1 MKSLFLRSAVFAIVF
16 LFPAWG
22 MAGSARGADTHSSS
36 VGGSSVQSFSTMTIP
51 GTRHSFLRLAAISQE
66 ASTDELVPLLAHNV
80 AVEGYTYNRKGR
92 RPQPTEYL
100 ILLKEYLKQAKE
112 LAALAGSRHIIR
124 ISSCDQAGPLL
135 RTLGYDLAAPCGP
148 KTSLETGDRDRAF
161 LTDDSGFPLT
171 ALERTL
177 RGGKPFEYAF
187 GSFKVPIL
195 FTQKVWKELD
205 PNKKDDLLDA
215 LISDARLARLYWSM
229 ARMDRGTRDYLV
241 QSPGLKSLLPLSP
254 ELDFYGD
261 QMMIRSGHVLV
272 PGGRGADAAW
282 KKLVGVS
289 PDFPAEFVTRLCSK
303 DKGWLA
309 AYFDVLLRA
318 DSAQQAYLTE
328 PQHLQLF
335 YNALLGKDPSPG
347 AARPVFR
354 PDPGLVLLVSG
365 IQIDAKGK
373 LQIPGTLATWKEV
386 LNDWRH
392 TDHSRL
398 LRRWASQARSWKRP
412 SQLLASMFAFSRMN
426 SDRSPLEA
434 YLSLSAIDRIRSPE
448 HRLSAQTVRM
458 LADRFP
464 NYGAQYL
471 TFSEFPLSNDSIT
484 RFMETAEAID
494 GIHDQTLRSDTVG
507 IFQANVGLWQILARQ
522 DEISE
527 GDWNHSWQAVIRPYA
542 NIRSDYQL
550 YQAARSS
557 LAELL
562 QASAG
567 RSSLTQNQI
576 IDLLAGP
583 EQANPAGEQVRAD
596 LANKMRSM
604 MIAQRLVSLDTIFA
618 LGDGLQQMAHGQTP
632 SRPLVPLAAQL
643 EEFQLPKPLFTRGE
657 RAEWSMGL
665 YQNRHIQAELHT
677 NLARIITAT
686 PSPRKLDEACG
697 ELVPFL
703 RDTLVGLNYA
713 YYEMPGAQM
722 IYNNTL
728 FVRSQDFSGERT
740 AQEDRSW
747 KTAELFGRGVPA
759 AGGVHLVGSLANLP
773 YMLAQVE
780 EDFIIPR
787 TVQSLIWEDLVP
799 TLMADAVVPRW
810 WHVTRV
816 ELQAVALYQ
825 RYGEELVR
833 AAGTDPQ
840 LRQRV
845 MTILSDRLLPRRFE
859 DVGKEL
865 GEGRSNKA
873 LAELTPADTFCLA
886 IEFRREFPS
895 DDPKGG
901 AAGKEIADL
910 AQRYPMEVSWERL
923 SEDFGDPHPALDW
936 TDARRVLLNVKPF
949 PTYLGYSSRLLAESW
964 ESNNL
969 YWAKLAYEK
978 GYSPVMLNLLVPELT
993 YAMVE
998 NISATYLDD
1007 WPALLRSLR
1016 KTGKEFQEGK
1026 LFSLLPKPGSSSG
1039 Y

>member
-1 MKSLFLRSAVFAIVF
+1 MKSLFLRSAVFAIVL
-16 LFPAWG
+16 LFAAWG

-36 VGGSSVQSFSTMTIP
+36 VGSSPVQSYSTMTIP
-51 GTRHSFLRLAAISQE
+51 GTRRSFLRLAAISQE
-66 ASTDELVPLLAHNV
+66 ASIDEVVPLLAHNV

-92 RPQPTEYL
+92 SPDRTEYL
-100 ILLKEYLKQAKE
+100 TLLEEYLKQVRE

-135 RTLGYDLAAPCGP
+135 RALGYDLAAPCGP
-148 KTSLETGDRDRAF
+148 NTSLETGDRDRAF

-171 ALERTL
+171 ALEQTL
-177 RGGKPFEYAF
+177 RGGKPFEYAY

-195 FTQKVWKELD
+195 FTQKDWKALD
-205 PNKKDDLLDA
+205 SNKKDDLLDA
-215 LISDARLARLYWSM
+215 LIANPRLARLYWSM
-229 ARMDRGTRDYLV
+229 ARMDRSTRDYLL

-254 ELDFYGD
+254 VLDFYGD
-261 QMMIRSGHVLV
+261 QLMIRSGHVRV
-272 PGGRGADAAW
+272 PGGRRADPAW
-282 KKLVGVS
+282 KKMVGVS
-289 PDFPAEFVTRLCSK
+289 PDSSAEFITRLYTK

-335 YNALLGKDPSPG
+335 YNALLDKDPSPG

-365 IQIDAKGK
+365 IQLDAKGK
-373 LQIPGTLATWKEV
+373 LQIPGTLATWREV

-392 TDHSRL
+392 KDHSKV
-398 LRRWASQARSWKRP
+398 LRRWASRAKAWKSS
-412 SQLLASMFAFSRMN
+412 SQLLASMFAFSRMD
-426 SDRSPLEA
+426 SDRGPLQA
-434 YLSLSAIDRIRSPE
+434 YLAVSAIDRARSPE
-448 HRLSAQTVRM
+448 HRLSSQTVRL
-458 LADRFP
+458 LADDFS
-464 NYGAQYL
+464 NYGDQYL

-484 RFMETAEAID
+484 RFMETAKAID
-494 GIHDQTLRSDTVG
+494 GIRDQTLRADALG
-507 IFQANVGLWQILARQ
+507 IFQANVGLWEILARQ
-522 DEISE
+522 DEIVE
-527 GDWNHSWQAVIRPYA
+527 GDWNHSWQALVRPFA

-557 LAELL
+557 LGEVL
-562 QASAG
+562 QDSAG
-567 RSSLTQNQI
+567 RSYLSQNQI

-583 EQANPAGEQVRAD
+583 PQTSSAGEQVRAD

-618 LGDGLQQMAHGQTP
+618 LGNGLQQMAHGQTP
-632 SRPLVPLAAQL
+632 SRPLLPLAARL

-665 YQNRHIQAELHT
+665 YEDKHIQAELHT
-677 NLARIITAT
+677 NLAKVIKVK
-686 PSPRKLDEACG
+686 PSPLKVDEACG

-728 FVRSQDFSGERT
+728 FVRSHDFLGERT

-747 KTAELFGRGVPA
+747 KTAELFGRGIPA

-773 YMLAQVE
+773 YVLAEVE
-780 EDFIIPR
+780 EDFIIPS

-799 TLMADAVVPRW
+799 TLMTDAVVPRW
-810 WHVTRV
+810 WNVTRV
-816 ELQAVALYQ
+816 ELHAVTLYQ

-845 MTILSDRLLPRRFE
+845 MKILSDRMLPRRFE
-859 DVGKEL
+859 QVGSEL
-865 GEGRSNKA
+865 DEGRSNEA

-886 IEFRREFPS
+886 MEFRREFPS

-901 AAGKEIADL
+901 TAGKELADL
-910 AQRYPMEVSWERL
+910 AQRYPKEVNWKRL

-936 TDARRVLLNVKPF
+936 TDATTVLLNVKPF

-969 YWAKLAYEK
+969 YWARLADEK

-1026 LFSLLPKPGSSSG
+1026 LVSLPKTGSPSG
-1039 Y
+1039 F